1 MNGKEKKN
9 GRTFVEWEV
18 TTVKVAETNFTA
30 MEAKVGFGPLR
41 VIRCS
46 RVRYKHENV
55 STQKWLKV

>member
-1 MNGKEKKN
+1 MNRKEKKN

-46 RVRYKHENV
+46 RA
-55 STQKWLKV
+55 

>member
-1 MNGKEKKN
+1 MNRKEEN
-9 GRTFVEWEV
+9 GRTLVECEV

-46 RVRYKHENV
+46 RA
-55 STQKWLKV
+55 